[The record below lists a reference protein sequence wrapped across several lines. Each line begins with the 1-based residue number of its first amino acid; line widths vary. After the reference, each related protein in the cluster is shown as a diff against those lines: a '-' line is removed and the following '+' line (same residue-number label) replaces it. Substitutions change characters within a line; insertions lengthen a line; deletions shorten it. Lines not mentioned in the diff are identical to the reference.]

1 MSPSSYFETVCFVSE
16 PDVVQV
22 LEQIGTAYCGS
33 FGSGQVMLHVVD
45 TLLVLFPTES
55 SRIKGRHDP

>member
-1 MSPSSYFETVCFVSE
+1 MCFVSE

-33 FGSGQVMLHVVD
+33 FGSGQVMLRVVD